1 MKTQTQNKFPVLT
14 ILNFPSTLISTRSSD
29 DTICYWWI
37 SRFPCL
43 PLTRCQDVLC
53 LISTS
58 RISMAGPFWLY
69 TTAVLILMT
78 LSCSDTGSIQKED
91 SNLKGMIPWVWQ
103 YWDYLGDLAWG
114 TAFLILPCILHAE
127 SRMLRSRL
135 IRLILLVLMVVW
147 NPLLRDLTQMWFG
160 TNFHLANQTWVQ
172 GDLV

>member
-1 MKTQTQNKFPVLT
+1 MIPSVTDESAGFLVCLWPDVKTSCVSYQHQGFPWLA
-14 ILNFPSTLISTRSSD
+14 PSD
-29 DTICYWWI
+29 
-37 SRFPCL
+37 
-43 PLTRCQDVLC
+43 
-53 LISTS
+53 
-58 RISMAGPFWLY
+58 Y

-78 LSCSDTGSIQKED
+78 LSCPDTGSIQKED